1 MAGKPHPEPFMGRF
15 FDLIHSSVREIGVY
29 GSGVPSA
36 PKGGE
41 DHLRLI
47 KLNSNE
53 SPYGPSPKA
62 VDAMRAALEGSHCYP
77 DDLSTELREKL
88 SARHGVQ
95 PAQVLIA
102 NGTTSLLGVIARTLL
117 GPGRNAVTSGC
128 TFISYP
134 MVTHAAGANLIEM
147 PLKNDGYDLDA
158 IQASMN
164 QDTRLVLVANPNN
177 PTGSLLGAEIVDRF
191 VESLPPHVIV
201 VLDEAY
207 YDYAQY
213 FAAQRAI
220 EYTHSLE
227 HVRAD
232 RNVVVLRTFSKA
244 HGLAGVRVGYGIGPA
259 ELMSYFARVQDTFAV
274 SSLAHSA
281 ATAALDDEAHVR
293 HAVEKNALQREVL
306 SVEIARLGYRVA
318 ESWANFL
325 FVEVQ
330 QDARE
335 FARRLRREGVLIRP
349 LGAWGAPQAIRVTIG
364 TAEQNQILLRALKR
378 VSS

>member
-1 MAGKPHPEPFMGRF
+1 MGRF
-15 FDLIHSSVREIGVY
+15 FELINPSVRELGIY
-29 GSGVPSA
+29 A
-36 PKGGE
+36 PGMPTTQKSR
-41 DHLRLI
+41 DDQLRLI
-47 KLNSNE
+47 KLNANE

-62 VDAMRAALEGSHCYP
+62 VEAMRAALEGTHCYP

-88 SARHGVQ
+88 SARLGVRSEHI
-95 PAQVLIA
+95 LIG

-117 GPGRNAVTSGC
+117 GPGRNAVTSAC
-128 TFISYP
+128 SFISYP
-134 MVTHAAGANLIEM
+134 LVTRAAGANLIEV
-147 PLKNDGYDLDA
+147 PLQNNGYDLHG

-164 QDTRLVLVANPNN
+164 RDTRLVLIANPNN
-177 PTGSLLGAEIVDRF
+177 PTGSLLNAETIDRF

-220 EYTHSLE
+220 QYTHSLE
-227 HVRAD
+227 HIRAN
-232 RNVVVLRTFSKA
+232 RSVVVLRTFSKA

-259 ELMSYFARVQDTFAV
+259 ELMSYLALVQDTFAV

-281 ATAALDDEAHVR
+281 AMAALDDEAHVR
-293 HAVEKNALQREVL
+293 YAVENNALQRELL
-306 SVEIARLGYRVA
+306 SVEIAKLGYRGA
-318 ESWANFL
+318 ETWANFL
-325 FVEVQ
+325 FVEVR

-335 FARRLRREGVLIRP
+335 FARRLRPEGVLVRP

-364 TAEQNQILLRALKR
+364 TAEQNQIFLRALKSA
-378 VSS
+378 SS